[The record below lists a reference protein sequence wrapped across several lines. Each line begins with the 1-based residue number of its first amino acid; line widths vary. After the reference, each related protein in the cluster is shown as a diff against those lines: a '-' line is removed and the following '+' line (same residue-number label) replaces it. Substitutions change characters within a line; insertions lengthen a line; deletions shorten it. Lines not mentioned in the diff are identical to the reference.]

1 MAASQAQAA
10 KDAKILL
17 LLTDLPRRLRRS
29 RHVPSRPHHSRLAGP
44 GRGQHVCRQPYRGGC
59 HGGADSHSRHA
70 LALYFP
76 WLQKHGLNIGIFLLM
91 VAVMVPIA
99 SGKIPAMDL
108 LKSFTHWKSAVA
120 IVVGIFVAWLGGR
133 GVTLMAAQP
142 GVVAGLMVGTILGV
156 AFFRGVP
163 VGPLIAAG
171 VVSLLIGR
179 S

>member
-1 MAASQAQAA
+1 MSLFEPIVL
-10 KDAKILL
+10 ILL
-17 LLTDLPRRLRRS
+17 A
-29 RHVPSRPHHSRLAGP
+29 LAGLSMFAGNYTVAAAMVVLIVIRVSP
-44 GRGQHVCRQPYRGGC
+44 
-59 HGGADSHSRHA
+59 

-108 LKSFTHWKSAVA
+108 LKSFTHWKSGVA
-120 IVVGIFVAWLGGR
+120 ILVGIFVAWLGGR
-133 GVTLMAAQP
+133 GVTLMSAQP

>member
-1 MAASQAQAA
+1 MSFL
-10 KDAKILL
+10 DPTVLILL
-17 LLTDLPRRLRRS
+17 A
-29 RHVPSRPHHSRLAGP
+29 LAVVSAFAGNHTVAAAMVVLIVIRVSP
-44 GRGQHVCRQPYRGGC
+44 
-59 HGGADSHSRHA
+59 

-76 WLQKHGLNIGIFLLM
+76 WMQKHGLNIGIFLLM

-171 VVSLLIGR
+171 VVSLLLSR

>member
-1 MAASQAQAA
+1 MSFFEPIVL
-10 KDAKILL
+10 ILL
-17 LLTDLPRRLRRS
+17 A
-29 RHVPSRPHHSRLAGP
+29 LAGLSMFAGNYTVAAAMVVLIVIRISP
-44 GRGQHVCRQPYRGGC
+44 
-59 HGGADSHSRHA
+59 

-76 WLQKHGLNIGIFLLM
+76 WLHKHGLNIGIFVLM
-91 VAVMVPIA
+91 MAVMVPIA
-99 SGKIPAMDL
+99 SGKIPALEL
-108 LKSFTHWKSAVA
+108 LKSFTHWKSGAA

-133 GVTLMAAQP
+133 GVTLMAGQP

-171 VVSLLIGR
+171 LLSLLIGR

>member
-1 MAASQAQAA
+1 MSLFEPIVL
-10 KDAKILL
+10 ILL
-17 LLTDLPRRLRRS
+17 A
-29 RHVPSRPHHSRLAGP
+29 LAGLSMFAGNYTVAAAMVVLIVIRISP
-44 GRGQHVCRQPYRGGC
+44 
-59 HGGADSHSRHA
+59 

-76 WLQKHGLNIGIFLLM
+76 WLQKHVLNIGIFLLM

-108 LKSFTHWKSAVA
+108 LKSFTHWKSGVA
-120 IVVGIFVAWLGGR
+120 ILVGIFVAWLGGR
-133 GVTLMAAQP
+133 GVTLMSAQP

>member
-1 MAASQAQAA
+1 MSLLDPTILVLLALAVVSMFAGNHTVAAAMAVL
-10 KDAKILL
+10 IVIRV
-17 LLTDLPRRLRRS
+17 TP
-29 RHVPSRPHHSRLAGP
+29 
-44 GRGQHVCRQPYRGGC
+44 
-59 HGGADSHSRHA
+59 

>member
-1 MAASQAQAA
+1 MFEPIVL
-10 KDAKILL
+10 ILL
-17 LLTDLPRRLRRS
+17 A
-29 RHVPSRPHHSRLAGP
+29 LAGLSMFAGNYTVAAAMVVLIVIRVSP
-44 GRGQHVCRQPYRGGC
+44 
-59 HGGADSHSRHA
+59 

-108 LKSFTHWKSAVA
+108 LKSFTHWKSGVA
-120 IVVGIFVAWLGGR
+120 ILVGIFVAWLGGR
-133 GVTLMAAQP
+133 GVTLMSAQP

>member
-1 MAASQAQAA
+1 MSIF
-10 KDAKILL
+10 DPTVLILL
-17 LLTDLPRRLRRS
+17 TI
-29 RHVPSRPHHSRLAGP
+29 AGISMFAGNYTVAAAMAVLIIIRISP
-44 GRGQHVCRQPYRGGC
+44 LIV
-59 HGGADSHSRHA
+59 
-70 LALYFP
+70 YFP
-76 WLQKHGLNIGIFLLM
+76 WMQKHGLNIGIFLLM

-99 SGKIPAMDL
+99 SGQIPALEL
-108 LKSFTHWKSAVA
+108 LKSFAHWKSAAA

-133 GVTLMAAQP
+133 GVTLMSAQP

-171 VVSLLIGR
+171 LLSLLIGK

>member
-1 MAASQAQAA
+1 MSFL
-10 KDAKILL
+10 DPTVLILL
-17 LLTDLPRRLRRS
+17 A
-29 RHVPSRPHHSRLAGP
+29 LAVVSVFAGNHTVAAAMAVLIVIRISP
-44 GRGQHVCRQPYRGGC
+44 
-59 HGGADSHSRHA
+59 

-108 LKSFTHWKSAVA
+108 LKSFTHWKSGVA

-171 VVSLLIGR
+171 VVSLLLSR

>member
-1 MAASQAQAA
+1 MSLFEPIVL
-10 KDAKILL
+10 ILL
-17 LLTDLPRRLRRS
+17 A
-29 RHVPSRPHHSRLAGP
+29 LAGLSMFAGNYTVAAAMVVLIVIRVSP
-44 GRGQHVCRQPYRGGC
+44 
-59 HGGADSHSRHA
+59 

-108 LKSFTHWKSAVA
+108 LKSFTHWKSGVA
-120 IVVGIFVAWLGGR
+120 ILVGIFVAWLGGR
-133 GVTLMAAQP
+133 GVTLMSAQP

-171 VVSLLIGR
+171 VVSLLISR

>member
-1 MAASQAQAA
+1 MSIF
-10 KDAKILL
+10 DPTVLILL
-17 LLTDLPRRLRRS
+17 A
-29 RHVPSRPHHSRLAGP
+29 LAAISMFAGNFTVAAAMAVLIIIRISP
-44 GRGQHVCRQPYRGGC
+44 
-59 HGGADSHSRHA
+59 

-99 SGKIPAMDL
+99 SGQIAALDL
-108 LKSFTHWKSAVA
+108 LKSFTDWKSAAA

-133 GVTLMAAQP
+133 GVTLMAEQP

-171 VVSLLIGR
+171 LLSLLIGKL
-179 S
+179 

>member
-1 MAASQAQAA
+1 MPLL
-10 KDAKILL
+10 DPTVLILL
-17 LLTDLPRRLRRS
+17 A
-29 RHVPSRPHHSRLAGP
+29 LAVVSVFAGNHTVAAAMAVLIVIRISP
-44 GRGQHVCRQPYRGGC
+44 
-59 HGGADSHSRHA
+59 

-76 WLQKHGLNIGIFLLM
+76 WLQKHGLNLGIFLLM

-108 LKSFTHWKSAVA
+108 LQSFTHWKSAVA
-120 IVVGIFVAWLGGR
+120 IAVGIFVAWLGGR

-171 VVSLLIGR
+171 VVSLLLGR

>member
-1 MAASQAQAA
+1 MSIFEPLVL
-10 KDAKILL
+10 ILL
-17 LLTDLPRRLRRS
+17 A
-29 RHVPSRPHHSRLAGP
+29 LAGLSMFAGNYTVAAAMVVLIIIRISP
-44 GRGQHVCRQPYRGGC
+44 
-59 HGGADSHSRHA
+59 

-91 VAVMVPIA
+91 IAVMVPIA
-99 SGKIPAMDL
+99 SGTIPAMEL
-108 LKSFTHWKSAVA
+108 LKSFTHWKSGVA

-133 GVTLMAAQP
+133 GVTLMSAQP

-171 VVSLLIGR
+171 LLSLLIGR

>member
-1 MAASQAQAA
+1 MSLF
-10 KDAKILL
+10 DPTVLILL
-17 LLTDLPRRLRRS
+17 AIAGISMFAGNHTVAAAMGVLIVLRIS
-29 RHVPSRPHHSRLAGP
+29 PLA
-44 GRGQHVCRQPYRGGC
+44 
-59 HGGADSHSRHA
+59 A
-70 LALYFP
+70 YFP
-76 WLQKHGLNIGIFLLM
+76 WLRMHGLNIGIFLLM

-99 SGKIPAMDL
+99 SGQIAALDL
-108 LKSFTHWKSAVA
+108 LKSFTHWKSAAA

-133 GVTLMAAQP
+133 GVTLMSAQP

-171 VVSLLIGR
+171 LLSLLIGR

>member
-1 MAASQAQAA
+1 MSLL
-10 KDAKILL
+10 DPTILILL
-17 LLTDLPRRLRRS
+17 A
-29 RHVPSRPHHSRLAGP
+29 LAVVSMFAGNHTVAAAMAVLIVIRVTP
-44 GRGQHVCRQPYRGGC
+44 
-59 HGGADSHSRHA
+59 

-171 VVSLLIGR
+171 VVSLLISR

>member
-1 MAASQAQAA
+1 MPIFEPTVL
-10 KDAKILL
+10 ILL
-17 LLTDLPRRLRRS
+17 GLGAVSLVAGNYTVAAAMVALVILRIS
-29 RHVPSRPHHSRLAGP
+29 PLA
-44 GRGQHVCRQPYRGGC
+44 V
-59 HGGADSHSRHA
+59 
-70 LALYFP
+70 YFP
-76 WLQKHGLNIGIFLLM
+76 WVQRHGLNIGIFLLM

-99 SGKIPAMDL
+99 SGQIAAMDL
-108 LKSFTHWKSAVA
+108 LKSFAHWKSAAA
-120 IVVGIFVAWLGGR
+120 IVVGIFVAWAGGR

-171 VVSLLIGR
+171 LLSLLIGK

>member
-1 MAASQAQAA
+1 MSLFEPIVL
-10 KDAKILL
+10 ILL
-17 LLTDLPRRLRRS
+17 A
-29 RHVPSRPHHSRLAGP
+29 LAGLSMFAGNYTVAAAMVVLIVIRISP
-44 GRGQHVCRQPYRGGC
+44 
-59 HGGADSHSRHA
+59 

-108 LKSFTHWKSAVA
+108 LKSFTHWKSGVA
-120 IVVGIFVAWLGGR
+120 ILVGIFVAWLGGR
-133 GVTLMAAQP
+133 GVTLMSAQP

>member
-1 MAASQAQAA
+1 MAIFEPTVLILLALGAVSVFAGNYTMAAAMVALVILRISPLAA
-10 KDAKILL
+10 
-17 LLTDLPRRLRRS
+17 
-29 RHVPSRPHHSRLAGP
+29 
-44 GRGQHVCRQPYRGGC
+44 
-59 HGGADSHSRHA
+59 
-70 LALYFP
+70 YFP
-76 WLQKHGLNIGIFLLM
+76 WVQRHGLNIGIFLLM

-99 SGKIPAMDL
+99 SGQIAAMDL
-108 LKSFTHWKSAVA
+108 LKSFTHWKSAAA
-120 IVVGIFVAWLGGR
+120 IAVGIFVAWAGGR

-171 VVSLLIGR
+171 LLSLLIGK

>member
-1 MAASQAQAA
+1 MSLFEPIVL
-10 KDAKILL
+10 ILL
-17 LLTDLPRRLRRS
+17 A
-29 RHVPSRPHHSRLAGP
+29 LAGLSMFAGNYTVAAAMVVLIIIRISP
-44 GRGQHVCRQPYRGGC
+44 
-59 HGGADSHSRHA
+59 

-99 SGKIPAMDL
+99 SGKIPAMEL
-108 LKSFTHWKSAVA
+108 LKSFTHWKSAAA

-133 GVTLMAAQP
+133 GVTLMSAQP
-142 GVVAGLMVGTILGV
+142 GIVAGLMVGTILGV

-171 VVSLLIGR
+171 LVSLLIGR